1 MNVNLE
7 RKPFSA
13 PELLGG
19 GIALATVTLIAF
31 GGLRVTQPQNSL
43 PASITPAPTN
53 YAPVSIQSSDALA
66 KSSIEQPR
74 DLSRD
79 LSDVAAATRDVPSPD
94 TRLGTGNATLVDST
108 RAGAPQP
115 PAADHSAAPPA
126 GWSAGLRIQQHGIE
140 VDSQGV
146 FTDVIWGPPLSN
158 PLRDSRLANS
168 QLRDVSD
175 PPGVRADSTFI
186 GNWTDDIG
194 QCRTG
199 RKAPLV
205 ISSRA
210 AKTANG
216 ECNFGFVAREA
227 ANRWRVAAICAAGG
241 HFWRANV
248 TLKLTEPNLTWSSER
263 GTETYVRCKR
273 RWRSARL

>member
-43 PASITPAPTN
+43 PASTNPASPQ
-53 YAPVSIQSSDALA
+53 YASVSIQSPDALT

-74 DLSRD
+74 DLSD
-79 LSDVAAATRDVPSPD
+79 ITGATRDVPSPD
-94 TRLGTGNATLVDST
+94 TRLSTGNATLVDSNHA
-108 RAGAPQP
+108 RAPEPSAT
-115 PAADHSAAPPA
+115 DHSMAPPA
-126 GWSAGLRIQQHGIE
+126 GWPAGLRIQQHGIE

-146 FTDVIWGPPLSN
+146 FTDVIRGPPLSN

-175 PPGVRADSTFI
+175 PPDVRADSTFI

-216 ECNFGFVAREA
+216 ECNFGFVARESS
-227 ANRWRVAAICAAGG
+227 NRWRVAAICAAGG

-273 RWRSARL
+273 RWRTARL